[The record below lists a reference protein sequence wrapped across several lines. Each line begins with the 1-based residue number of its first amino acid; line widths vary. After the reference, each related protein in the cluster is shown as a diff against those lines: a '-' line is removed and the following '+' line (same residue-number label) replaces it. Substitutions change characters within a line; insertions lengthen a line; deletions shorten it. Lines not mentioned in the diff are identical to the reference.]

1 MNATIPTLAALIVLM
16 ATPGSALAQKGL
28 GDTEGIARQGLD
40 LPVLDLS
47 GVVDEVVTEQCAMT
61 TGRAAIGA
69 HMILKTPDDTIL
81 NIHLGPEAALAELLD
96 SLRPGES
103 VAVTAFRTDPMPAN
117 AYVARTITVGDMD
130 FALRNDALQP
140 NWQIRPTGRDGQGM
154 NQGGGRGPGRGGAGT
169 GMGGRGGCWW

>member
-81 NIHLGPEAALAELLD
+81 NIHLGPAAALAELLD

-130 FALRNDALQP
+130 FALRDDALRP